1 MKDFLIYIERNPLVF
16 LIFLWTISG
25 IVHHIIRAI
34 SGKKK
39 ESIIDLECK
48 DEDEDY

>member
-1 MKDFLIYIERNPLVF
+1 MKDFLSYIELNPLVF
-16 LIFLWTISG
+16 LLFLWTIER

-34 SGKKK
+34 SGEKE
-39 ESIIDLECK
+39 ESIIDLEYE